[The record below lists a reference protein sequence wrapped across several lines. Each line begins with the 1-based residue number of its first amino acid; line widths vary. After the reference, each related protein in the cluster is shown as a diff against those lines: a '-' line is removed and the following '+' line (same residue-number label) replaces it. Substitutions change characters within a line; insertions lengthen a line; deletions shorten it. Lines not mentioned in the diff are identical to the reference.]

1 MASRALMPLPER
13 LYNAYDT
20 VIDGG
25 TIEHVFNV
33 PEALKTSMRLVAP
46 GGRFIALSIANN
58 YCGHGLYQLS
68 PELFYRVFSPE
79 NGFRVDSA
87 KFYSG
92 GAMSAAPDPGP
103 TLTNGQLPASPH
115 EAMLFVAATKTAD
128 LEPFRVRWPSQ
139 GQYSPY
145 WETVPELT
153 RRAS

>member
-33 PEALKTSMRLVAP
+33 PEA
-46 GGRFIALSIANN
+46 
-58 YCGHGLYQLS
+58 LS

-115 EAMLFVAATKTAD
+115 EVMLFVAATKTAD